1 MTEIKLRAHHLLC
14 MRFFEGRGYSEAF
27 VQNMAQV
34 LKAERCVITDGAD
47 DICAACPH
55 LQNGLCETQEKVQRY
70 DRQVR
75 SLLQIETGKGYDL
88 HTLSAG
94 LRLDTAK
101 LRDICGDCVWQT
113 LCQSKLS
120 AE

>member
-47 DICAACPH
+47 DICAA
-55 LQNGLCETQEKVQRY
+55 NIR
-70 DRQVR
+70 
-75 SLLQIETGKGYDL
+75 
-88 HTLSAG
+88 
-94 LRLDTAK
+94 
-101 LRDICGDCVWQT
+101 
-113 LCQSKLS
+113 
-120 AE
+120 